1 MIAYVTYQ
9 LMEIVVDGQIEASQ
23 GQRIGDRPNP
33 QKWQARAGTVNARI
47 PGLPKERLYL
57 GVSRAAR
64 ACVDNTA
71 NTETH
76 DDWSIRKSLEPKS

>member
-9 LMEIVVDGQIEASQ
+9 LMEIVVDGQTEASQ

-57 GVSRAAR
+57 SVSRAAR

-76 DDWSIRKSLEPKS
+76 DDWSIRESLDPES